1 MIWIGTS
8 GFQYPEWKGLF
19 YPDGLS
25 AKKMLGYYA
34 KHFPTTESN
43 YTFRSLPSTK
53 TIANWYAETPANFR
67 FSLKAPQAITHF
79 KKLRECEETLETF
92 WEAAAGLKDKLG
104 VVLFQLPP
112 YFREDIPVLEA
123 FLKSLPRG
131 MKSAFEFRHESWF
144 GDELYDLLRA
154 KNAALC
160 IADTEKLATP
170 PVVTADFGYFRLRDV
185 GYTDADLKRW
195 AKLIKDHSNQ
205 TKDGY
210 VYFMHEET
218 GTGPKF
224 AVKLMELLGPKAA
237 ASPAT

>member
-19 YPDGLS
+19 YPEKLS

-34 KHFPTTESN
+34 QHFPTTESN
-43 YTFRSLPSTK
+43 YTFRSLPSAK
-53 TIANWYAETPANFR
+53 TIANWAAETPANFR

-79 KKLRECEETLETF
+79 KKLRDCDATLETF

-112 YFREDIPVLEA
+112 YFKKDVAVLKA
-123 FLKSLPRG
+123 FLKLLPRG

-144 GDELYDLLRA
+144 SDEVYEALRA

-160 IADTEKLATP
+160 IADAEKLATP

-185 GYTDADLKRW
+185 GYTNADLKRW
-195 AKLIKDHSNQ
+195 AKLIAEHGNQ
-205 TKDGY
+205 TADSY

-224 AVKLMELLGPKAA
+224 GAALMKLLGSKAV
-237 ASPAT
+237 SPTT